1 MSEDERSTERREE
14 EPSYLKEMLF
24 SQTNINTFLGTLAGA
39 AFLALPF
46 GWAGVALPLV
56 FFTAGELIAALF
68 VPSSSSFRHA
78 VDRKH
83 RLRRRAAA
91 QQHVREEITR
101 RTDGSH
107 PNWSVFER
115 MLQRAASLRQ
125 MLKFRGTTVISERE
139 VERMEDAAFDFLS
152 LWLAALSIQER
163 LAALKKADLDR
174 RLEVLE
180 RESREVGSG
189 AGSGDRGSFERAK
202 ADLQELVARRER
214 LISRRAAV
222 DAAILALP
230 DAVEEIY
237 QSTIT
242 APIAGDVERRLQ
254 DAVDRLNI
262 EAQLEQSYR
271 EELDELPN
279 KPGRKVASR
288 A

>member
-1 MSEDERSTERREE
+1 VSESDRSGEPREA
-14 EPSYLKEMLF
+14 EPAYLKEMLV
-24 SQTNINTFLGTLAGA
+24 SQTNINAFLGTLATGA
-39 AFLALPF
+39 LLAVPF

-56 FFTAGELIAALF
+56 FFIAGELIAALF

-83 RLRRRAAA
+83 SLRRRQAAH
-91 QQHVREEITR
+91 QHVREEITR
-101 RTDGSH
+101 RTEGTH

-115 MLQRAASLRQ
+115 MLQRAKSLRE
-125 MLKFRGTTVISERE
+125 MLKFRGTGVISERE
-139 VERMEDAAFDFLS
+139 VERMEDAAYDFLS
-152 LWLAALSIQER
+152 LWLASFSIHER
-163 LAALKKADLDR
+163 LASLKKADLDR
-174 RLEVLE
+174 RLETLE
-180 RESREVGSG
+180 RESREVARGGG
-189 AGSGDRGSFERAK
+189 AGDRGSFERAK

-237 QSTIT
+237 QSAIT

-262 EAQLEQSYR
+262 EAELEQSTR
-271 EELDELPN
+271 EELDELPAR
-279 KPGRKVASR
+279 PGSKVASR
-288 A
+288 V

>member
-1 MSEDERSTERREE
+1 VSEADRSAGQHEA

-24 SQTNINTFLGTLAGA
+24 SQTNINTFLGTLAA
-39 AFLALPF
+39 SAFLAVPF

-56 FFTAGELIAALF
+56 FFTAGEMIAALF

-83 RLRRRAAA
+83 RLRRRDAAHK
-91 QQHVREEITR
+91 HVREEIAR
-101 RTDGSH
+101 RFDGTH
-107 PNWSVFER
+107 PNWSVFQR
-115 MLQRAASLRQ
+115 MQQRAISLRE
-125 MLKFRGTTVISERE
+125 MLKFRGSTVISERE

-152 LWLAALSIQER
+152 LWLASISIHER
-163 LAALKKADLDR
+163 LASLKKADLDR
-174 RLEVLE
+174 RLETLE

-189 AGSGDRGSFERAK
+189 SGAGDRGSFDRAK
-202 ADLQELVARRER
+202 ADLQELVVRRER

-237 QSTIT
+237 QSAIT

-262 EAQLEQSYR
+262 EAELEQSAR
-271 EELDELPN
+271 EELDELPAR
-279 KPGRKVASR
+279 PGRRVASR

>member
-1 MSEDERSTERREE
+1 VSEAQRSGERREG

-24 SQTNINTFLGTLAGA
+24 SQTNINVFLATLATSA
-39 AFLALPF
+39 LLAVPF

-56 FFTAGELIAALF
+56 FFAAGEMIAALF
-68 VPSSSSFRHA
+68 VPSAASFRHA

-83 RLRRRAAA
+83 RMRRRQAA

-115 MLQRAASLRQ
+115 MLQRAKSLRE
-125 MLKFRGTTVISERE
+125 MLKFRGTGAISERE

-152 LWLAALSIQER
+152 LWLASLSIQER
-163 LAALKKADLDR
+163 LASLKKADLDR
-174 RLEVLE
+174 RLETLE
-180 RESREVGSG
+180 RESREVAGGGG
-189 AGSGDRGSFERAK
+189 AGDRGSFERAK

-237 QSTIT
+237 QSAIT

-262 EAQLEQSYR
+262 EAELEQSTR
-271 EELDELPN
+271 EELDELPAR
-279 KPGRKVASR
+279 PGRKIASR

>member
-1 MSEDERSTERREE
+1 MSESDRSGERREG

-24 SQTNINTFLGTLAGA
+24 SQTNIN
-39 AFLALPF
+39 AFLATLATSALLAVPF
-46 GWAGVALPLV
+46 GWAGVTLPLV
-56 FFTAGELIAALF
+56 FFAAGEMIAALF
-68 VPSSSSFRHA
+68 VPSASGFRHA

-83 RLRRRAAA
+83 RMRQRQAA
-91 QQHVREEITR
+91 QQHVREEISR
-101 RTDGSH
+101 RTDGTH

-115 MLQRAASLRQ
+115 MLQRAKSLRE
-125 MLKFRGTTVISERE
+125 MLKFRGTGAITERE

-152 LWLAALSIQER
+152 LWLASLSIQER
-163 LAALKKADLDR
+163 LASLKKADLDR
-174 RLEVLE
+174 RLETLE
-180 RESREVGSG
+180 RESREVAGGGG
-189 AGSGDRGSFERAK
+189 AGDRGSFERAK

-237 QSTIT
+237 QSAIT

-262 EAQLEQSYR
+262 EAELEQSTR
-271 EELDELPN
+271 EELDELPAR
-279 KPGRKVASR
+279 PGRKVASR